1 MNRLIAGELIKV
13 RTTRTA
19 LGFAAASLLLVLATV
34 LITILAGHPDTI
46 ADKRSALSFGAAI
59 AIVLLLFG
67 TVGATGEFRH
77 RTLAPAVL
85 IAPDRLRLL
94 LARIA
99 AYVATALAVAATL
112 AVITL
117 VIGIPL
123 LAGEKGPDL
132 ATGDY
137 VKVIAGGLLV
147 AGLAVAIGVAF
158 GTLVRNQVF
167 AVIAV
172 LVWVTIL
179 EPLVGLIKDRALDY
193 TLGSALTRVAQGG
206 DDRMSLGG
214 AVLVLLAWGV
224 VLLAAAALVDRR
236 RDVD

>member
-1 MNRLIAGELIKV
+1 VSRLITGELIKV

-19 LGFAAASLLLVLATV
+19 LGFAAASLLLVLASV
-34 LITILAGHPDTI
+34 LITILAGHPETI
-46 ADKRSALSFGAAI
+46 DDKRAALSFGAAI

-67 TVGATGEFRH
+67 AVGATGEFRH

-94 LARIA
+94 LARLT
-99 AYVATALAVAATL
+99 AYTLTALAVAVAMAL
-112 AVITL
+112 VTL
-117 VIGIPL
+117 VIGVPL

-132 ATGDY
+132 ASGDF
-137 VKVIAGGLLV
+137 VKVVAGGLL
-147 AGLAVAIGVAF
+147 ASGLAVAIGVAF

-172 LVWVTIL
+172 LVWITIL
-179 EPLVGLIKDRALDY
+179 EPLVGLIKDRAVDY

-214 AVLVLLAWGV
+214 AVLVLLTWGA
-224 VLLAAAALVDRR
+224 VLLVAAAAVDRR

>member
-1 MNRLIAGELIKV
+1 VTRLVAGELIKV

-19 LGFAAASLLLVLATV
+19 LGFAAASLLLVLASV
-34 LITILAGHPDTI
+34 LITILAGHPETLE
-46 ADKRSALSFGAAI
+46 DKRGALNFGSAI

-94 LARIA
+94 LARVA
-99 AYVATALAVAATL
+99 AYTLTALAVAAAMAVLTL
-112 AVITL
+112 A
-117 VIGIPL
+117 IGLPL
-123 LAGEKGPDL
+123 LSGEKGPDL
-132 ATGDY
+132 GAGDY
-137 VKVIAGGLLV
+137 VKLVAGGLLV
-147 AGLAVAIGVAF
+147 SGLAVAIGVAF

-179 EPLVGLIKDRALDY
+179 EPLVGLIKDRLLDY
-193 TLGSALTRVAQGG
+193 TLGSTLTRVAQGG

-214 AVLVLLAWGV
+214 AVLVLVAWGAV
-224 VLLAAAALVDRR
+224 FLAAAALVDRR
-236 RDVD
+236 RDVE

>member
-1 MNRLIAGELIKV
+1 MRRLLSGELIKV

-19 LGFAAASLLLVLATV
+19 LGFATASLLLTLATV

-46 ADKRSALSFGAAI
+46 VDKRGALNFGGAI
-59 AIVLLLFG
+59 SVILLLFG

-99 AYVATALAVAATL
+99 AYSLTALAVAAL
-112 AVITL
+112 MAVITL

-132 ATGDY
+132 AGSDY
-137 VKVIAGGLLV
+137 VELVGGGLL
-147 AGLAVAIGVAF
+147 AATLAVAIGVAF

-167 AVIAV
+167 GVIAI
-172 LVWVTIL
+172 LVWVTFL
-179 EPLVGLIKDRALDY
+179 EPLVGLIKDRWLDY
-193 TLGSALTRVAQGG
+193 TLGRSLTRVAMGG
-206 DDRMSLGG
+206 DERMSLGG
-214 AVLVLLAWGV
+214 AIIVLLVWGV
-224 VLLAAAALVDRR
+224 VLLGAAALVDRR
-236 RDVD
+236 RDVE

>member
-1 MNRLIAGELIKV
+1 VGRLVAGELIKV

-19 LGFAAASLLLVLATV
+19 LGFGAACLLLVVASV
-34 LITILAGHPDTI
+34 LITILAGHPDTLE
-46 ADKRSALSFGAAI
+46 DKRASLNFGSAI

-67 TVGATGEFRH
+67 AVGATGEFRH

-94 LARIA
+94 LARLG
-99 AYVATALAVAATL
+99 AYALTALALAAVMAL
-112 AVITL
+112 VTL

-123 LAGEKGPDL
+123 LGGEAGPDL
-132 ATGDY
+132 GGGDY
-137 VKVIAGGLLV
+137 VKLVAGGLLV
-147 AGLAVAIGVAF
+147 AALAVAIGVAF

-179 EPLVGLIKDRALDY
+179 EPLVGLIDDSYTDY
-193 TLGSALTRVAQGG
+193 TLGSTLTRVAQGG
-206 DDRMSLGG
+206 DDRMSFGG
-214 AVLVLLAWGV
+214 AVLVLVVWGA
-224 VLLAAAALVDRR
+224 VLLVGAAIVDRR
-236 RDVD
+236 RDVE

>member
-1 MNRLIAGELIKV
+1 MARLVAGELIKV

-19 LGFAAASLLLVLATV
+19 LGFAAASLLLVLASV
-34 LITILAGHPDTI
+34 LITILAGHPATVV
-46 ADKRSALSFGAAI
+46 DKRGALNFGGAI
-59 AIVLLLFG
+59 ALVLLLFG
-67 TVGATGEFRH
+67 AVAATGEFRH

-99 AYVATALAVAATL
+99 AYAVTALALAVAM

-117 VIGIPL
+117 ALGIPL

-132 ATGDY
+132 TTSDY
-137 VKVIAGGLLV
+137 VDLVAGGLVV
-147 AGLAVAIGVAF
+147 ATLAAALGVAF

-179 EPLVGLIKDRALDY
+179 EPLTGLIDDRLPDY
-193 TLGSALTRVAQGG
+193 SLGSTLNRVAQGG
-206 DDRMSLGG
+206 DENLGFAS
-214 AVLVLLAWGV
+214 AVLVLLAWATVFLG
-224 VLLAAAALVDRR
+224 AAAVVDQR
-236 RDVD
+236 RDVE

>member
-1 MNRLIAGELIKV
+1 MGRLVAGELIKV

-19 LGFAAASLLLVLATV
+19 LGFAAASLLLVLASV
-34 LITILAGHPDTI
+34 LITILAGHPETLE
-46 ADKRSALSFGAAI
+46 DKRGALNFGSAI

-94 LARIA
+94 LARVA
-99 AYVATALAVAATL
+99 AYTLTALAVAAAMAVLTL
-112 AVITL
+112 A
-117 VIGIPL
+117 IGLPL
-123 LAGEKGPDL
+123 LSGEKGPDL
-132 ATGDY
+132 VSGDY
-137 VKVIAGGLLV
+137 VKLVAGGLLV

-179 EPLVGLIKDRALDY
+179 EPLVGLIKDRLLDY
-193 TLGSALTRVAQGG
+193 TLGSTLTRVAQGG

-214 AVLVLLAWGV
+214 AVLVLVAWGAV
-224 VLLAAAALVDRR
+224 FLAAAALVDRR
-236 RDVD
+236 RDVE